1 MSVLFIYFFNLFF
14 SQPPL
19 YTLTQ
24 LTQRPATGTPQ
35 SQPIIQ
41 HAAALLLLLL
51 HSAAGSLTTLKDDA
65 QFEAEVV
72 QDPVVWGVLFTSKT
86 RDDDAKSKAML
97 QAAHGLAAGLG
108 HLMRWGRADIQDC
121 KAFASEFNVRTRMV
135 PRVLLFS
142 SRARMA
148 DVIRLEGEP
157 TEDALEAAV
166 RAALGDQVS
175 DEARW
180 MKTTLAIGGKE
191 DL

>member
-1 MSVLFIYFFNLFF
+1 M
-14 SQPPL
+14 
-19 YTLTQ
+19 
-24 LTQRPATGTPQ
+24 
-35 SQPIIQ
+35 Q
-41 HAAALLLLLL
+41 HATALLLLLL

-97 QAAHGLAAGLG
+97 EAAHGLAAGLG

-175 DEARW
+175 DEAKW